1 MHFDVFNGD
10 ADGICA
16 LIQLR
21 LADPVTAHLVTG
33 VKRDIDLLKQVNAVA
48 GDVVTVLDISLQK
61 NRPDLMRI
69 LDQGAKV
76 FYVDHHQAG
85 EIPQH
90 PSFTSLIDTAANT
103 CTSLLVDDYLKHRFS
118 AWAVTAAFGDNLKD
132 SALHRAQG
140 LGLTQQQLQQLE
152 TLGICLNYNSYGRV
166 VSDLHI
172 EPDQLYQC
180 LSPYQSPLNF
190 IVDNGDLF
198 QKLLSGYQ
206 DDLRLAE
213 QVSAD
218 FINNDVALYLLPDT
232 AWARRVSGVWGN
244 ALANRNP
251 DKAHAIVSEDGNSGY
266 QISVR
271 APLNN
276 KMGADELCGL
286 FPGGGGRMA
295 AAGINHLDS
304 SQLITFIKA
313 FKEKY
318 RHD

>member
-21 LADPVTAHLVTG
+21 LAHPVKAHLVTG

-132 SALHRAQG
+132 SALQRAQG
-140 LGLTQQQLQQLE
+140 LRLTQQQLQQLE
-152 TLGICLNYNSYGRV
+152 TLGICLNYNSYGRL

-172 EPDQLYQC
+172 AADQLYQC

-218 FINNDVALYLLPDT
+218 FVNNDVALYLLPDT

-313 FKEKY
+313 FREKY

>member
-1 MHFDVFNGD
+1 MEIDVFNGD
-10 ADGICA
+10 ADGVCA

-21 LADPVTAHLVTG
+21 LAHPVKSHLVTG

-85 EIPQH
+85 EIPRH

-132 SALHRAQG
+132 SALQRAQG
-140 LGLTQQQLQQLE
+140 LELTQQQLQQLE
-152 TLGICLNYNSYGRV
+152 TFGICLNYNSYGKV

-172 EPDQLYQC
+172 PPDKLYRC
-180 LSPYQSPLNF
+180 LSPYQSPLDF
-190 IVDNGDLF
+190 IVDNDALF
-198 QKLLSGYQ
+198 QKLLSSYQ

-218 FINNDVALYLLPDT
+218 FVNNDVALYLLPDK

-244 ALANRNP
+244 ELSNKSP
-251 DKAHAIVSEDGNSGY
+251 DKAHAIVREDGEYGY

-276 KMGADELCGL
+276 RTGADELCGL
-286 FPGGGGRMA
+286 FLSGGGRKA
-295 AAGINHLDS
+295 AAGINHLDK
-304 SQLITFIKA
+304 SQLALFITEFIK
-313 FKEKY
+313 KY

>member
-21 LADPVTAHLVTG
+21 LANPVIAHLVTG

-69 LDQGAKV
+69 LDQGAEV
-76 FYVDHHQAG
+76 FYVDHHQSG
-85 EIPQH
+85 EMPQH
-90 PSFTSLIDTAANT
+90 RSFESLIDTAADT

-118 AWAVTAAFGDNLKD
+118 AWAVTAAFGDNLRG
-132 SALHRAQG
+132 SALRLAQG

-218 FINNDVALYLLPDT
+218 LL
-232 AWARRVSGVWGN
+232 
-244 ALANRNP
+244 
-251 DKAHAIVSEDGNSGY
+251 I
-266 QISVR
+266 
-271 APLNN
+271 
-276 KMGADELCGL
+276 M
-286 FPGGGGRMA
+286 M
-295 AAGINHLDS
+295 
-304 SQLITFIKA
+304 
-313 FKEKY
+313 
-318 RHD
+318 

>member
-21 LADPVTAHLVTG
+21 LANPVTAHLVTG

-69 LDQGAKV
+69 LDQGAEV
-76 FYVDHHQAG
+76 FYVDHHQSG
-85 EIPQH
+85 EMPQH
-90 PSFTSLIDTAANT
+90 RSFTSLIDTAADT

-118 AWAVTAAFGDNLKD
+118 AWAVTAAFGDNLRG
-132 SALHRAQG
+132 SALQLAQG

-152 TLGICLNYNSYGRV
+152 TLGICLNYNSYGKM
-166 VSDLHI
+166 VSDLQI
-172 EPDQLYQC
+172 APDQLYKS
-180 LSPYQSPLNF
+180 LSRYQSPLDF
-190 IVDNGDLF
+190 ISDNSDLF
-198 QKLLSGYQ
+198 QKLLSCYQ
-206 DDLRLAE
+206 DDLKLAE
-213 QVSAD
+213 HVVAD
-218 FINNDVALYLLPDT
+218 FTNSDVALYLLPDI

-244 ALANRNP
+244 VLANRNP
-251 DKAHAIVSEDGNSGY
+251 DKAHAIVSEDGDNGY

-276 KMGADELCGL
+276 KTGADELCGL

-295 AAGINHLDS
+295 AAGINHLDR
-304 SQLITFIKA
+304 SQLVTFITA
-313 FKEKY
+313 FREKY

>member
-1 MHFDVFNGD
+1 MHIDVFNGD

-21 LADPVTAHLVTG
+21 LVSPMAAHLVTG
-33 VKRDIDLLKQVNAVA
+33 VKRDIDLLKQVNATA

-61 NRPDLMRI
+61 NRLDLMRI
-69 LDQGAKV
+69 LNQGAKV
-76 FYVDHHQAG
+76 FYVDHHQSG

-90 PSFTSLIDTAANT
+90 PSFTWRIDTAANT
-103 CTSLLVDDYLKHRFS
+103 CTSLLMDDYLEHRFS

-132 SALHRAQG
+132 SALQRAQG

-152 TLGICLNYNSYGRV
+152 TLGICLNYNSYGRA

-172 EPDQLYQC
+172 APDQLYQC
-180 LSPYQSPLNF
+180 LSLYQSPLDF
-190 IVDNGDLF
+190 IADNGDLC
-198 QKLLSGYQ
+198 QKLQSGYQ
-206 DDLRLAE
+206 DDMRLTE
-213 QVSAD
+213 QVAAD
-218 FINNDVALYLLPDT
+218 FTNNDVALYLLPDI

-244 ALANRNP
+244 ILANRNP
-251 DKAHAIVSEDGNSGY
+251 DKAHAIVSEDGDNGY

-276 KMGADELCGL
+276 KTGADELCGL

-295 AAGINHLDS
+295 AAGINHLDR
-304 SQLITFIKA
+304 SQLVTFITA
-313 FKEKY
+313 FREKY

>member
-1 MHFDVFNGD
+1 MHIDVFNGD

-21 LADPVTAHLVTG
+21 LAHPVASQLVTG
-33 VKRDIDLLKQVNAVA
+33 VKRDIDLLKRVSAA
-48 GDVVTVLDISLQK
+48 MGDVVTVLDISLKK
-61 NRPDLMRI
+61 NKPYLMRF
-69 LDQGAKV
+69 LAQGAQV
-76 FYVDHHQAG
+76 FYVDHHYPDG
-85 EIPQH
+85 IPQH
-90 PSFTSLIDTAANT
+90 SSFTSLIDTAADT

-118 AWAVTAAFGDNLKD
+118 AWAVTAAFGDNLRG
-132 SALHRAQG
+132 SALQLAQG

-172 EPDQLYQC
+172 APDQLYKS
-180 LSPYQSPLNF
+180 LSRYQSPLDF
-190 IVDNGDLF
+190 ISDNGDLF
-198 QKLLSGYQ
+198 QKLLSCYQ

-213 QVSAD
+213 HVVAD
-218 FINNDVALYLLPDT
+218 FTNSNVALYLLPDI
-232 AWARRVSGVWGN
+232 AWARRVGGVWGN
-244 ALANRNP
+244 VLANRNP
-251 DKAHAIVSEDGNSGY
+251 DKAHAIVSEDGDNGY

-276 KMGADELCGL
+276 KTGADELCGL

-295 AAGINHLDS
+295 AAGINHLDR
-304 SQLITFIKA
+304 SQLVSFITA
-313 FKEKY
+313 FREKY

>member
-21 LADPVTAHLVTG
+21 LAHPVKAHLVTG

-76 FYVDHHQAG
+76 FYVDHHQSG
-85 EIPQH
+85 QIPQH
-90 PSFTSLIDTAANT
+90 PSFTSLIDTAADT

-132 SALHRAQG
+132 SALQRAQG
-140 LGLTQQQLQQLE
+140 LGFTQQQLQKLE

-166 VSDLHI
+166 ISDLQI
-172 EPDQLYQC
+172 APDQLYQC
-180 LSPYQSPLNF
+180 LSSYQSPLDF
-190 IVDNGDLF
+190 IADNGDLF
-198 QKLLSGYQ
+198 KKLLSCYQ

-213 QVSAD
+213 HVGAD
-218 FINNDVALYLLPDT
+218 FTNSDVALYLLPDT

-244 ALANRNP
+244 VLANRNP
-251 DKAHAIVSEDGNSGY
+251 DKAHAIVSEDGDNGY

-276 KMGADELCGL
+276 KTGADEFCGL

-295 AAGINHLDS
+295 AAGINHLDR
-304 SQLITFIKA
+304 SQLVIFITA
-313 FKEKY
+313 FREKY
-318 RHD
+318 RRD

>member
-1 MHFDVFNGD
+1 MYIDVFNGD

-16 LIQLR
+16 LVQLR
-21 LADPVTAHLVTG
+21 LANSVTAQLVTG

-69 LDQGAKV
+69 LDQGAEV
-76 FYVDHHQAG
+76 FYVDHHQSG
-85 EIPQH
+85 QIPQH
-90 PSFTSLIDTAANT
+90 PSFTSLIDTSADT

-118 AWAVTAAFGDNLKD
+118 AWAVTAAFGDNLKGR
-132 SALHRAQG
+132 ALQRAQD
-140 LGLTQQQLQQLE
+140 LRFTDQQLQQLE

-166 VSDLHI
+166 ISDLQI
-172 EPDQLYQC
+172 APDQLYQC
-180 LSPYQSPLNF
+180 LSSYQSPLDF
-190 IVDNGDLF
+190 IADNGDLF
-198 QKLLSGYQ
+198 QKLLSCYQ

-213 QVSAD
+213 HVVAD
-218 FINNDVALYLLPDT
+218 FTNSDVALFLLPDI

-244 ALANRNP
+244 VLANRNP
-251 DKAHAIVSEDGNSGY
+251 DKAHAIVSEDGDNGY

-276 KMGADELCGL
+276 RTGADELCGL

-295 AAGINHLDS
+295 AAGINHLDR
-304 SQLITFIKA
+304 SQLVTFITA
-313 FKEKY
+313 FREKY

>member
-1 MHFDVFNGD
+1 MHIDVFNGD

-21 LADPVTAHLVTG
+21 LTHPVASQLVTG
-33 VKRDIDLLKQVNAVA
+33 VKRDIDLLKRVSAA
-48 GDVVTVLDISLQK
+48 MGDVVTVLDISLKK
-61 NRPDLMRI
+61 NKPYLMR
-69 LDQGAKV
+69 LLAQGAQV
-76 FYVDHHQAG
+76 FYVDHHQTDG
-85 EIPQH
+85 IPQH
-90 PSFTSLIDTAANT
+90 SSFTSLIDTAANT

-132 SALHRAQG
+132 SALQRAQG

-172 EPDQLYQC
+172 APDQLYKS
-180 LSPYQSPLNF
+180 LSRYQSPLDF
-190 IVDNGDLF
+190 ISDNGDLF
-198 QKLLSGYQ
+198 QKLLSCYQ

-213 QVSAD
+213 HVVAD
-218 FINNDVALYLLPDT
+218 FTNSDVALYLLPDI
-232 AWARRVSGVWGN
+232 AWARRVGGVWGN
-244 ALANRNP
+244 VLANRNP
-251 DKAHAIVSEDGNSGY
+251 DKAHAIVSEDGDNGY

-276 KMGADELCGL
+276 KTGADELCGL

-295 AAGINHLDS
+295 AAGINHLDR
-304 SQLITFIKA
+304 SQLVSFITA
-313 FKEKY
+313 FREKY

>member
-1 MHFDVFNGD
+1 MYIDVFNGD

-16 LIQLR
+16 LVQLR
-21 LADPVTAHLVTG
+21 LANSVTAQLVTG

-69 LDQGAKV
+69 LDQGAEV
-76 FYVDHHQAG
+76 FYVDHHQSG
-85 EIPQH
+85 QIPQH
-90 PSFTSLIDTAANT
+90 PSFTSLIDTSADT

-118 AWAVTAAFGDNLKD
+118 AWAVTAAFGDNLKGT
-132 SALHRAQG
+132 ALQRAQD
-140 LGLTQQQLQQLE
+140 LRFTDQQLQQLE

-166 VSDLHI
+166 ISDLQI
-172 EPDQLYQC
+172 APDQLYQS
-180 LSPYQSPLNF
+180 LSSYQSPLDF
-190 IVDNGDLF
+190 IADNGDLF
-198 QKLLSGYQ
+198 QKLLSCYQ

-213 QVSAD
+213 QVVAD
-218 FINNDVALYLLPDT
+218 FTNSDVALYLLPDI

-244 ALANRNP
+244 VLANRNP
-251 DKAHAIVSEDGNSGY
+251 DKAHAIVSEDGDNGY

-276 KMGADELCGL
+276 KTGADELCGL

-295 AAGINHLDS
+295 AAGINHLDR
-304 SQLITFIKA
+304 SQLVTFITA
-313 FKEKY
+313 FREKY